1 MDTKLLKLRII
12 ECGTLVNTNVI
23 DCRVKPNPRE
33 FGQAILSGG
42 ENAEADR
49 IFHFFND
56 PFISRCV
63 LIIMINTVSF
73 SILFKNDYILVQCS
87 CIDLKDLIDTYL
99 IYLKDLIWLNLIE
112 LINLQWYITFL
123 VCWTAYWG
131 AFFSS
136 WKKLIDMLSNAH
148 IYKIFKIY

>member
-73 SILFKNDYILVQCS
+73 SILFKNDYILAMFLHWS
-87 CIDLKDLIDTYL
+87 L
-99 IYLKDLIWLNLIE
+99 YLKDLIWLNLIE